1 MKTQRYGYHLFALI
15 AVVTIIVACGP
26 SSRQRVAATLDDVET
41 YINDRPD
48 SALAV
53 LRCVDTTALRTP
65 ALRARYSLLHVMAL
79 YKNYEDVTR
88 PGLLDDAV
96 RYYDH
101 HGSAD
106 EKLKMRYY
114 QGCIL
119 QEKKDLNG
127 AAIAYSQAEQFAD
140 KAGDKHAVGLL
151 YVAFGSVYNAVYNT
165 QKELEYRNKAV
176 TLFRKTSD
184 PMLGP
189 ALGGLAL
196 VYHTKKDWSR
206 ADSLYRESIAQSDA
220 YPQALSVYLSNY
232 ARMKLLQPEKDPVG
246 TIELLDWKRAIPG
259 QGLTTKEAGAYAY
272 ALALTGKKD
281 VAGSVRSRLDAL
293 SGRSRYDALPWLARI
308 AVLEGDMEAAYK
320 YQVEMHA
327 DEEAVI
333 SETLT
338 DSVTQSLQDYYNHSA
353 QQERE
358 RKLRQG
364 IWALCTIVL
373 LLGVALLLLLRE
385 RRLREERDRLVAI
398 RASLE
403 QDLRV
408 QENLT
413 AALSSDMSSR
423 LERLRIEMQQERLE
437 RLRKTGRYGY
447 WLWMEQKSR
456 SSDKEVIKS
465 LRKDLQEICA
475 VEKDFHALERRM
487 DRELD
492 GLVSRLKEDLDI
504 RGKTED
510 ERFLCFWLIGLKPDM
525 VAELMDITPNYVYV
539 KTHRLEK
546 RIRQLGKAEY
556 LSLAKK

>member
-1 MKTQRYGYHLFALI
+1 MKNTGVISFLLI
-15 AVVTIIVACGP
+15 AAMLPALVCCK
-26 SSRQRVAATLDDVET
+26 SSPRQRAVAMLDDVET

-53 LRCVDTTALRTP
+53 LKSVDSTALATR

-119 QEKKDLNG
+119 QGKKDLNG
-127 AAIAYSQAEQFAD
+127 AAIAYSQAEQFVE
-140 KAGDKHAVGLL
+140 KATDTHT
-151 YVAFGSVYNAVYNT
+151 VALFYEAFASIYNTVYNT
-165 QKELEYRNKAV
+165 QKEQEYVEKALKV
-176 TLFRKTSD
+176 LKESND
-184 PMLGP
+184 SMYGSVLGE
-189 ALGGLAL
+189 LAL
-196 VYHTKKDWSR
+196 VYHSKKEWSK
-206 ADSLYRESIAQSDA
+206 ADSLYREAISFSID
-220 YPQALSVYLSNY
+220 YPHALSNYLSNY
-232 ARMKLLQPEKDPVG
+232 ARMKLLQPEKDPAG
-246 TIELLDWKRAIPG
+246 AIKLLDRKRKDLDL
-259 QGLTTKEAGAYAY
+259 GLTFKEAGAYAY
-272 ALALTGKKD
+272 ACELLGDRETSKILTEKIQNASGSNRID
-281 VAGSVRSRLDAL
+281 V
-293 SGRSRYDALPWLARI
+293 LPWLARI
-308 AVLEGDMEAAYK
+308 ALVQGDLGAAYTF
-320 YQVEMHA
+320 QTEMHVM
-327 DEEAVI
+327 EEEDIIA
-333 SETLT
+333 TLT

-364 IWALCTIVL
+364 IWALCAIVL
-373 LLGVALLLLLRE
+373 LLGVALLLLLRD

-403 QDLRV
+403 QDLREN
-408 QENLT
+408 ENLT
-413 AALSSDMSSR
+413 ASLSSDMSSR
-423 LERLRIEMQQERLE
+423 LERLRMEMQQERLE

-456 SSDKEVIKS
+456 SSEKEVIKS
-465 LRKDLQEICA
+465 LRKDLREICA
-475 VEKDFHALERRM
+475 LEKDYHALERRM

-492 GLVSRLKEDLDI
+492 GLVSRLKEDLGI
-504 RGKTED
+504 RENTED

-556 LSLAKK
+556 LSLVKK

>member
-1 MKTQRYGYHLFALI
+1 MKTQRCGYHLFALI

-53 LRCVDTTALRTP
+53 LQGVDSTALATR

-165 QKELEYRNKAV
+165 QKELEYRDKAV

-184 PMLGP
+184 PMLGS

-220 YPQALSVYLSNY
+220 FPHALSVYLSNY

-246 TIELLDWKRAIPG
+246 AIELLDRKQAISG
-259 QGLTTKEAGAYAY
+259 QGLTIKEAGAYAF

-281 VAGSVRSRLDAL
+281 VADSVRSRLDAL
-293 SGRSRYDALPWLARI
+293 SGRSRYDALPWLARM
-308 AVLEGDMEAAYK
+308 AVLKGDMGAAYK

-364 IWALCTIVL
+364 IWALCAIVL

-385 RRLREERDRLVAI
+385 RRLREERDRLVTI

-403 QDLRV
+403 QDLREH
-408 QENLT
+408 ENLT
-413 AALSSDMSSR
+413 ASLSSDMSSR
-423 LERLRIEMQQERLE
+423 LERLRMEMQQERLE

-456 SSDKEVIKS
+456 SSEKEVIKS
-465 LRKDLQEICA
+465 LRKDLREICA
-475 VEKDFHALERRM
+475 LEKDYHALERRM

-492 GLVSRLKEDLDI
+492 GLVSRLKEDLGI
-504 RGKTED
+504 RENTED

-525 VAELMDITPNYVYV
+525 VAELMEITPNYVYV

-546 RIRQLGKAEY
+546 RIRQLGKADY
-556 LSLAKK
+556 LSLVK